1 MAWCLT
7 KPEANKL
14 KRALMDGSINPTNLS
29 NMESEERHK
38 LFGKFTTEENALKIN
53 SLFESKLL
61 LKNQKRGFIT
71 WAKRITNITPATKY
85 DLLSKIERMDKVL
98 STAEEGQ
105 FLRDLA
111 TTRLKIGVT
120 KAEVV
125 IINNLSKKA
134 SKSKAKA
141 NKDGIFPSET
151 QRLKYGLDAVN
162 LENFV
167 NELKLDAK
175 KMNFKEDPLKYM
187 YQKGVLDLPG
197 NMKSLV
203 ASIDNSF
210 FGRQGIKTLLDPKT
224 SKIWLRAF
232 LKSWKNIGTELK
244 GGGAMDLI
252 KADIYSRP
260 NAINGKYAVGG
271 FGLNILHEE
280 AFPTSAPEKI
290 PLFGRLFKASES
302 AYSGGALQM
311 RADLADRMIKIGEQN
326 GLNMLDPDDAIG
338 MGRLVQSMTGRGNIG
353 KAEVISKELNVLLFS
368 VKFFK
373 SNFDTL
379 TAHMTDPKVRQNPV
393 ARKQAV
399 QHLARVVTS
408 VASIL
413 MLANFLDP
421 DSVDEDPRSTNFGK
435 IKIFGKWTDITGGMA
450 GVARLAMRVMPT
462 KHDGEWGQWSK
473 SGTGRWTNLRGDGYK
488 VDDAWD
494 IIVDGV
500 FNNKLSPMFQLIKS
514 AVSGKFF
521 GGDKFTPGRAIYQGT
536 VPLSIQN
543 TKDLMN
549 DPTAEFVFGSMLLDG
564 MGFSVS
570 SYPEPNKISGVIP
583 TETVIKNDS
592 FVNMLR
598 VYSKAFGTDPET
610 AFNRVFT
617 GQKIYKVEGGIVIL
631 ERDKALPVKLK
642 KEYQKKYGGTWE
654 ELRVDHTVPIELG
667 GSDLPE
673 DLVVMAKTLHGSY
686 TAVEVALIKAA
697 KKGKITK
704 KEGEKII
711 REFKAIG
718 NKKDRVKFGEDIR
731 AKYK

>member
-1 MAWCLT
+1 MAWCLI
-7 KPEANKL
+7 KSEADKF
-14 KRALMDGSINPTNLS
+14 KRALVDGSINPIKLS
-29 NMESEERHK
+29 EMSSEERHD
-38 LFGKFTTEENALKIN
+38 LFLKYTNEANALKMN

-71 WAKRITNITPATKY
+71 WAKRITNITPATKF

-111 TTRLKIGVT
+111 TTRLKLGVT
-120 KAEVV
+120 QAEVK
-125 IINNLSKKA
+125 IINDLTKNA
-134 SKSKAKA
+134 TESKAKA

-151 QRLKYGLDAVN
+151 QRLKYGMDAVN
-162 LENFV
+162 LENFI

-175 KMNFKEDPLKYM
+175 KMNFKEDPLKYI
-187 YQKGVLDLPG
+187 YQKGVLDTPG

-224 SKIWLRAF
+224 SKIWLKAF
-232 LKSWKNIGTELK
+232 LQSWKNIKTELK
-244 GGGAMDLI
+244 GNDAMNLV

-280 AFPTSAPEKI
+280 AFPTSAPGKI
-290 PLFGRLFKASES
+290 PAFGRLFKASES
-302 AYSGGALQM
+302 AYSGGALTM

-326 GLNMLDPDDAIG
+326 GLNMLNKDDAIG
-338 MGRLVQSMTGRGNIG
+338 MGRLVQSMTGRGSIG
-353 KAEVISKELNVLLFS
+353 KAETISKELNVLLFS

-393 ARKQAV
+393 ARKEAV
-399 QHLARVVTS
+399 KHLARVVTS

-413 MLANFLDP
+413 MMANFLDP
-421 DSVDEDPRSTNFGK
+421 DSVDEDSRSTNFGK
-435 IKIFGKWTDITGGMA
+435 IKIWGKWIDITGGM
-450 GVARLAMRVMPT
+450 GGIARLAMRVMPT
-462 KHDGEWGQWSK
+462 QHDGEWGQWSK
-473 SGTGRWTNLRGDGYK
+473 SSTGRWTNLRGDGYK

-494 IIVDGV
+494 MIVDGV

-521 GGDKFTPGRAIYQGT
+521 GGDKFTPSRAIYQGT
-536 VPLSIQN
+536 TPLVIQN
-543 TKDLMN
+543 TIDLMK
-549 DPTAEFVFGSMLLDG
+549 DPTAEFVFGTMLFEA

-583 TETVIKNDS
+583 TETVIKNDN
-592 FVNMLR
+592 FINMLR
-598 VYSKAFGTDPET
+598 VYGKAFGTDPET

-617 GQKIYKVEGGIVIL
+617 GQKIYKVEGGVVIL
-631 ERDKALPVKLK
+631 ERDTALPVKLK
-642 KEYQKKYGGTWE
+642 KEYQKEYGGTWE
-654 ELRVDHTVPIELG
+654 ELRVDHTVPIEMG

-673 DLVVMAKTLHGSY
+673 DLVVMSKTLHGSY
-686 TAVEVALIKAA
+686 TAVEIALIKAI
-697 KKGKITK
+697 KQGKITK
-704 KEGEKII
+704 KEGEAII

-718 NKKDRVKFGEDIR
+718 NKKDRVKFGEEIR